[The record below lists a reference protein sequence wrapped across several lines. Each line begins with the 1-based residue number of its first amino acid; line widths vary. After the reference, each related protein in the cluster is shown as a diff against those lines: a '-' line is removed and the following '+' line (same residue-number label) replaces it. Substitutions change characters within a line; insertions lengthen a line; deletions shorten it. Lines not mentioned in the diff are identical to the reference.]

1 MAGCCVDIKKISDE
15 NNNFREV
22 LFTGSLI
29 QMVMMSLEPG
39 EDLGIETHLDTD
51 QFIRVEKGEGKAL
64 LDGKYYKLEEGAGIF
79 IPAGAEHNVTNTS
92 TSDRLKL
99 CTVYSPPE
107 HPGGTIHKTKAES
120 EAYED
125 ATYYT

>member
-79 IPAGAEHNVTNTS
+79 IPPGAEHNVTNTS

-107 HPGGTIHKTKAES
+107 HPEGTIHKTKAES